1 MNVSNILATFFS
13 NKLDMIDIKAFR
25 KKNKITQVELADFL
39 GTTHGFISQVERGKS
54 KLSDDKLEM
63 LRNNK
68 LGWIIDDILEPEG
81 TTSIPK
87 NGIESLYDI
96 IKEQQETIKTQQA
109 IIRTQSE
116 TIKEQSET
124 INMMASP
131 QRGCATGDA
140 SSVHSSG
147 THSRI

>member
-1 MNVSNILATFFS
+1 
-13 NKLDMIDIKAFR
+13 MIDIKAFR
-25 KKNKITQVELADFL
+25 KKNKITQVELAEYL

-68 LGWIIDDILEPEG
+68 LGWIIDDLMDSEV
-81 TTSIPK
+81 TAAHKSD
-87 NGIESLYDI
+87 IERLFDM
-96 IKEQQETIKTQQA
+96 IKEQQETIKTQQE
-109 IIRTQSE
+109 IIKTQSE

-124 INMMASP
+124 INLMAASK
-131 QRGCATGDA
+131 RGCATGDA

-147 THSRI
+147 THRSI